1 MQMRQLNLKAVVI
14 GLLIVLSPNLAWASN
29 LDTLDSVQNVLSR
42 ENQNVTVMDFIK
54 IMLERDGFN
63 ERISVP
69 EDQLFT
75 DVDVEDA
82 HLVEK
87 MRQLGVVSRNFYN
100 PVVNA
105 DRELNLWSTLDLL
118 FKYEG
123 TPVKRFLIDPANFE
137 EQVSNIK
144 GDSYLAPVFD
154 KALELDLIE
163 PTNKRVF
170 FLSKVSVNKFMSI
183 LDKLEDSSNR
193 TTIRVV
199 PQSALQKESKY
210 AILED
215 VFDRIKNN
223 YLENRSV
230 NDDKLLYGA
239 IEGLVDALG
248 DPFSSFQK
256 PQEYSD
262 FRKNLSQEFEG
273 IGASLYVNDNGDL
286 QIISPISNSPAEAAG
301 LLPADIITK
310 ANGIKLRG
318 LTIEESIDII
328 KGPAGTTVRLEIERD
343 GKTLNFNIVRAK
355 IDIPLVLAE
364 IHSNNIGYLKIRS
377 FGPGVTSIFESL
389 YETIS
394 SDANNLIIDLRSNP
408 GGYLNEAINLAELFL
423 DANKP
428 IVNVKY
434 NNITETKT
442 TKTPASIKPRKIA
455 VLINKGSAS
464 ASEILAAALKE
475 NLSNVVVIGET
486 SFGKGT
492 VQELIN
498 YRDNSALKLTIAEWL
513 SPTLKKINKFGIA
526 PDITVVTKL
535 SDMQSD
541 NDAVL
546 NRALIELR

>member
-1 MQMRQLNLKAVVI
+1 MRQINLRAIVI
-14 GLLIVLSPNLAWASN
+14 MLLIVLSPNIALASN
-29 LDTLDSVQNVLSR
+29 LNSLSSVQDILDR
-42 ENQNVTVMDFIK
+42 ENQNITVMDFIK

-69 EDQLFT
+69 EDKMFT
-75 DVDVEDA
+75 DVDVSNA

-100 PVVNA
+100 PVLNA
-105 DRELNLWSTLDLL
+105 DRELNIWSLLDLV

-123 TPVKRFLIDPANFE
+123 TPVKRFLIDGNSFE
-137 EQVSNIK
+137 QKVSNIK

-163 PTNKRVF
+163 PVNNRVS
-170 FLSKVSVNKFMSI
+170 FLSKVSVSKFVNI
-183 LDKLEDSSNR
+183 LDKMESGSNK
-193 TTIRVV
+193 TTISIT
-199 PQSALQKESKY
+199 PQSALQKESKF

-215 VFDRIKNN
+215 VFDRIKIN
-223 YLENRSV
+223 YLENKSV

-286 QIISPISNSPAEAAG
+286 EIISPISKSPAEEAG
-301 LLPADIITK
+301 LQPGDVITK

-328 KGPAGTTVRLEIERD
+328 KGPSGTTVRLEVER
-343 GKTLNFNIVRAK
+343 GPQILNFNIVRAK

-364 IHSNNIGYLKIRS
+364 IHSNNIGYLRVRS
-377 FGPGVTSIFESL
+377 FGPGVTSVFESL
-389 YETIS
+389 YNTIS
-394 SDANNLIIDLRSNP
+394 DESDSLIIDLRSNP

-423 DANKP
+423 DAKKP

-434 NNITETKT
+434 NNVTETKS

-475 NLSNVVVIGET
+475 NLNNVVVIGET

-513 SPTLKKINKFGIA
+513 SPTLKKINKFGIT

-535 SDMQSD
+535 SDIQSE
-541 NDAVL
+541 NDSVL
-546 NRALIELR
+546 NRAIIELR

>member
-1 MQMRQLNLKAVVI
+1 MQMRQINLRAIVI
-14 GLLIVLSPNLAWASN
+14 MLLIVLSPNIALASN
-29 LDTLDSVQNVLSR
+29 LNSLSSVQDVLDR
-42 ENQNVTVMDFIK
+42 ENQNITMLDFIK
-54 IMLERDGFN
+54 IMLERDGFSD
-63 ERISVP
+63 RISVP
-69 EDQLFT
+69 EDKMFT
-75 DVDVEDA
+75 DVDVSNA

-87 MRQLGVVSRNFYN
+87 MRQLGVVSRNIYN

-105 DRELNLWSTLDLL
+105 DRELNIWSLLDLV

-123 TPVKRFLIDPANFE
+123 TPVKRFLIDGNNFE
-137 EQVSNIK
+137 QKVSNIK

-163 PTNKRVF
+163 PVNNRVS
-170 FLSKVSVNKFMSI
+170 FLSKVSVTKFVNI
-183 LDKLEDSSNR
+183 LDKMQSGSNK
-193 TTIRVV
+193 TTISIT
-199 PQSALQKESKY
+199 PQSALQKESKF

-223 YLENRSV
+223 YLENKEV

-239 IEGLVDALG
+239 IEGLVDALD

-286 QIISPISNSPAEAAG
+286 EIISPISKSPAEKAG
-301 LLPADIITK
+301 LQPRDIITK

-328 KGPAGTTVRLEIERD
+328 KGPSGTTVRLEIER
-343 GKTLNFNIVRAK
+343 GAQILNFNIVRAK

-364 IHSNNIGYLKIRS
+364 IHNNNVGYLRVRS
-377 FGPGVTSIFESL
+377 FGPGVTSVFESL
-389 YETIS
+389 YNTIS
-394 SDANNLIIDLRSNP
+394 DESESLIIDLRSNP

-423 DANKP
+423 EAKKP

-442 TKTPASIKPRKIA
+442 TKIPATIKPRKIA
-455 VLINKGSAS
+455 ILINKGSAS
-464 ASEILAAALKE
+464 ASEILTAALKE
-475 NLSNVVVIGET
+475 NLNNVVVIGEK

-513 SPTLKKINKFGIA
+513 SPTLKKINKLGIA

-535 SDMQSD
+535 SDIQSD